1 MSKKFEI
8 SAVARKDV
16 GKGASRRLRRLE
28 GTIPAVVYG
37 AEKPAQSITI
47 KHNDMF
53 HALEHE
59 AFYSSI
65 VTLKVDGEAQPVLL
79 KDLQRHPFK
88 PKILHADFLRV
99 DMNKELHVHVPLHF
113 VGTAI
118 GIKQGGVVSHLL
130 TDLDVTCL
138 PKDLPEYIEVDVT
151 ALELNA
157 TLHVSQIK
165 LPAGV
170 KSVALAHDDDPAVV
184 NVHKPRIVEEV
195 APTPAAAEGAEGA
208 APAEGAAK
216 DAAPAKDA
224 KKDAAK
230 DVKKDTK

>member
-28 GTIPAVVYG
+28 ATIPAVVYG
-37 AEKPAQSITI
+37 ANKPAQSITI
-47 KHNDMF
+47 KHNAMF

-65 VTLKVDGEAQPVLL
+65 ISLSIDGAVQPVLL
-79 KDLQRHPFK
+79 KDLQRHPHK

-113 VGTAI
+113 VGTAV

-138 PKDLPEYIEVDVT
+138 PKDLPEYIEIDVT
-151 ALELNA
+151 ALEMGD
-157 TLHVSQIK
+157 TLHVSQLK

-170 KSVALAHDDDPAVV
+170 KSVALAHHEDPAVV
-184 NVHKPRIVEEV
+184 NVHKPRVVEEV
-195 APTPAAAEGAEGA
+195 EAAPEAEAAEGE
-208 APAEGAAK
+208 APAEGE
-216 DAAPAKDA
+216 AAPAAAGKDA
-224 KKDAAK
+224 KK
-230 DVKKDTK
+230 